1 MNINEVSNP
10 NIVLRLARKYYNK
23 DVYLS
28 TRKNKKYMI
37 KNDYGEMVHF
47 GDIRYEDFTYHKDIT
62 RQQNYLTRATNIKGD
77 WANDMFS
84 PNMLSIILLWDGI
97 NYLLQH
103 GII

>member
-1 MNINEVSNP
+1 MDINNVSDP

-37 KNDYGEMVHF
+37 ETDEGKFIHF
-47 GDIRYEDFTYHKDIT
+47 GDIRYEDFTYHKDID
-62 RQQNYLTRATNIKGD
+62 RQKKYLSRASNIKGD
-77 WANDMFS
+77 WVNDVFS
-84 PNMLSIILLWDGI
+84 PNMLSIILLWDGM